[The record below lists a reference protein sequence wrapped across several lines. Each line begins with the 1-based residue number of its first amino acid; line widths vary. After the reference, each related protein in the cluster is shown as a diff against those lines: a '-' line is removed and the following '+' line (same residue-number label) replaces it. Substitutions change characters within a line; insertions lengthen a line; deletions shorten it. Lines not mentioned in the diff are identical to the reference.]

1 MNQFSNTLKA
11 SNFLTA
17 VITLVKPYMTGD
29 NSGATT
35 VDLQKNK
42 YLCALIASTF
52 TNFNS
57 SATCT
62 TELLNKYLC
71 CAYHHLKSLDY
82 AEQLGLST
90 DAIEKER
97 TEKEQRD
104 KHKVL
109 ALSNHLKDLAKTNIE
124 LYTVEADISHFY
136 GDQPASFFDTLL
148 DFIVAEGSNARPILE
163 RLAKANILS
172 NCLVKNCEV
181 LTALPDL
188 VGDNGTQFSKH
199 FKDQDF
205 VSVTFMFADETIQG
219 KKPTLQFVPWSL
231 TLELTSTT
239 RNVTIH
245 NLDGSDFY
253 RIML

>member
-1 MNQFSNTLKA
+1 MNQFSNSLKA
-11 SNFLTA
+11 SNFLNA

-29 NSGATT
+29 NSGATA
-35 VDLQKNK
+35 VDLQRNK
-42 YLCALIASTF
+42 YLCASIASTF

-57 SATCT
+57 SGTFT
-62 TELLNKYLC
+62 TELLDKHLL

-90 DAIEKER
+90 DAIEKEL

-109 ALSNHLKDLAKTNIE
+109 ALCDHLKALAKTNIE
-124 LYTVEADISHFY
+124 LYTVEADLSAFY
-136 GDQPASFFDTLL
+136 GDQPMALFATLL
-148 DFIVAEGSNARPILE
+148 DFIVAEGSNALPILE
-163 RLAKANILS
+163 RLANANILS

-188 VGDNGTQFSKH
+188 VDDNGTQFSKH

-205 VSVTFMFADETIQG
+205 VTVTFMFADDTIQG

-231 TLELTSTT
+231 TLELTRTT
-239 RNVTIH
+239 RNVIMH
-245 NLDGSDFY
+245 NLDGSNFY
-253 RIML
+253 RIMM